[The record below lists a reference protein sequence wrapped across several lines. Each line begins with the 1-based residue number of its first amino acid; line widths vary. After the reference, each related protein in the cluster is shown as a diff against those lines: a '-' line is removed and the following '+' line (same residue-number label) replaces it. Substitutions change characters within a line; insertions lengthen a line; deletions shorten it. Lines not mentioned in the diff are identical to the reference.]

1 MNILIT
7 GTGKGLGAAL
17 AEYYLKNGHKVFGIS
32 RQKNKI
38 FDIYPEYRFLSQDLS
53 NLEEMELTI
62 PEFIK
67 DSGHLDIAVLN
78 AGVLSEIADMK
89 DTSLKDIK
97 KVMEINVWSNK
108 VLIDIMLSNINHVK
122 QIVAISSGAAVSGNR
137 GWNSY
142 SLSKA
147 ALNMLIQLYSQ
158 EEPETH
164 FSAIAPGLID
174 TGMQEHISSLR
185 YDKRFPTIES
195 LKKARG
201 TAQMPKPDEA
211 AEKLAKVIEKS
222 VQEESGVF
230 LDIREMDFD

>member
-17 AEYYLKNGHKVFGIS
+17 AEYYLKNGHKVYGIS
-32 RQKNKI
+32 RSKNKSLYN
-38 FDIYPEYRFLSQDLS
+38 YPEYRFLSQDLS
-53 NLEEMELTI
+53 NLEEMALTI
-62 PEFIK
+62 PEFIR
-67 DSGHLDIAVLN
+67 DAIQMDIAILN
-78 AGVLSEIADMK
+78 AGILSEIADMK

-97 KVMEINVWSNK
+97 TVMDINVWSNK
-108 VLIDIMLSNINHVK
+108 VLIDLMFSSLEHIK

-147 ALNMLIQLYSQ
+147 ALNMLIKLYSE
-158 EEPETH
+158 EEPGTH
-164 FSAIAPGLID
+164 FIAIAPGLID
-174 TGMQEHISSLR
+174 TGMQEHISSLG
-185 YDKRFPTIES
+185 YDQRFPTIES

-201 TAQMPKPDEA
+201 TEQMPKPDAA

-222 VQEESGVF
+222 SQKESGVF
-230 LDIREMDFD
+230 LDIREMVID

>member
-1 MNILIT
+1 MNVLIT

-32 RQKNKI
+32 RHKNKI
-38 FDIYPEYRFLSQDLS
+38 FDLYPEYRFLAQDLS

-62 PEFIK
+62 PDFIR
-67 DSGHLDIAVLN
+67 DAGNLDIAILN

-97 KVMEINVWSNK
+97 DVMEINVWSNK
-108 VLIDIMLSNINHVK
+108 VLIDLMFSNLKYIK

-147 ALNMLIQLYSQ
+147 ALNMLIKLYSE
-158 EEPETH
+158 EEPDTH

-174 TGMQEHISSLR
+174 TGMQEHISALR

-201 TAQMPKPDEA
+201 TDQMPKPDTA

-222 VQEESGVF
+222 IQEETGVF
-230 LDIREMDFD
+230 LDIREMVID

>member
-1 MNILIT
+1 MTILIT

-17 AEYYLKNGHKVFGIS
+17 AEYYLKNGHKVYGIS
-32 RQKNKI
+32 RHKNKI
-38 FDIYPEYRFLSQDLS
+38 FDTYPAYRFLSQDLS
-53 NLEEMELTI
+53 DFDEMALTI
-62 PEFIK
+62 PDFLREA
-67 DSGHLDIAVLN
+67 GQLDIAILN

-89 DTSLKDIK
+89 DTNLKDIK
-97 KVMEINVWSNK
+97 DVMDINVWSNK
-108 VLIDIMLSNINHVK
+108 ILIDLMFSNLKQIK

-147 ALNMLIQLYSQ
+147 ALNMLIQLYAG
-158 EEPETH
+158 EEPDTH

-174 TGMQEHISSLR
+174 TGMQEHISSLK
-185 YDKRFPTIES
+185 YDGRFPTIES

-201 TAQMPKPDEA
+201 TSQMPKPDAA

-222 VQEESGVF
+222 IQEESGVF
-230 LDIREMDFD
+230 LDIREMAVD